1 MSHFNLNQKFEEL
14 VKTML
19 QAEQVLNTKKN
30 ENNNNNNNNNDNNN
44 KIKTEDEWA
53 KSPNSFQDN
62 MSVKKE
68 KMGKKYTTTR
78 I

>member
-30 ENNNNNNNNNDNNN
+30 ENNNNNNDNSN

>member
-1 MSHFNLNQKFEEL
+1 MSHFNLNQEFEEL

-30 ENNNNNNNNNDNNN
+30 ENNNNNNNDNNN